1 MNGRNAKLIRK
12 KSKELIV
19 DWLRTLV
26 DTEQGKC
33 YNIDNAL
40 SFLPKQTHLF
50 YQDGSYH
57 LSSHSYKW
65 FIKKVKRIYKESVV
79 LPKTLR
85 ELNEN

>member
-1 MNGRNAKLIRK
+1 MNGRNAKSIRK

-19 DWLRTLV
+19 EWLKTLV
-26 DTEQGKC
+26 DKEQGEC

-65 FIKKVKRIYKESVV
+65 FIKKVKRIYKESGV
-79 LPKTLR
+79 LPESLR

>member
-19 DWLRTLV
+19 KWLRTLV
-26 DTEQGKC
+26 DTEQEKC

-40 SFLPKQTHLF
+40 SFLPKQTHIY
-50 YQDGSYH
+50 YQGRYH

-65 FIKKVKRIYKESVV
+65 FIKKVKRIYKESGV
-79 LPKTLR
+79 LPESLR

>member
-1 MNGRNAKLIRK
+1 MNGRNSKLIRK

-40 SFLPKQTHLF
+40 SFLPKQTHIY
-50 YQDGSYH
+50 YQGSNH

-65 FIKKVKRIYKESVV
+65 FIKKVKRIYKESGV
-79 LPKTLR
+79 LPESLR

>member
-19 DWLRTLV
+19 EWLKTLV

-33 YNIDNAL
+33 YNVNNAL
-40 SFLPKQTHLF
+40 SFLPKQTHIY
-50 YQDGSYH
+50 YQDRSYH

-65 FIKKVKRIYKESVV
+65 FIKKVKRIYKEGGV
-79 LPKTLR
+79 LPESLR

>member
-19 DWLRTLV
+19 EWLRTLV

-33 YNIDNAL
+33 YNTDNAL
-40 SFLPKQTHLF
+40 SFLPKQTHIY
-50 YQDGSYH
+50 YQGSNH

-65 FIKKVKRIYKESVV
+65 FIKKVKRIYKESGV
-79 LPKTLR
+79 LPESLR

>member
-1 MNGRNAKLIRK
+1 VNGRNAKLIRK

-65 FIKKVKRIYKESVV
+65 FIKRVKRIYKESGV
-79 LPKTLR
+79 LPESLR